1 VPAIL
6 RKIDRAM
13 SNIETT
19 TPELDI
25 PEVASANAPSN
36 NQQLFLRYFTAILT
50 DLVVLSLFAEYWSLV
65 TIDSF
70 TIALLAAILLQL
82 LLKLTLL
89 VEHKVANVFKGRPGA
104 TAKVLRIFCA
114 WLILFSSKFVIL
126 FAIDFVFGDAV
137 TFAGPLHG
145 VVVFVAVVIAIL
157 ASEELLVRFYRSL
170 A

>member
-1 VPAIL
+1 MST
-6 RKIDRAM
+6 ID
-13 SNIETT
+13 TT

-89 VEHKVANVFKGRPGA
+89 VEHKVAGVFKGKPGA
-104 TAKVLRIFCA
+104 TAKILRIFCA

>member
-1 VPAIL
+1 
-6 RKIDRAM
+6 M
-13 SNIETT
+13 STIEDS
-19 TPELDI
+19 TPELDF

-36 NQQLFLRYFTAILT
+36 NQQLFLRYFTAILI

-70 TIALLAAILLQL
+70 TVAFLAAVLLQL

-89 VEHKVANVFKGRPGA
+89 VEHRVAGLFKGKPGA
-104 TAKVLRIFCA
+104 MAKFLRVFCA

-126 FAIDFVFGDAV
+126 FAIDFVFGNAV
-137 TFAGPLHG
+137 LFGGPFHG
-145 VVVFVAVVIAIL
+145 VVVFIAVVVTIL
-157 ASEELLVRFYRSL
+157 ASEELVVRFYRSL

>member
-1 VPAIL
+1 MKA
-6 RKIDRAM
+6 RTM
-13 SNIETT
+13 SSTDIS

-36 NQQLFLRYFTAILT
+36 NQQLFLRYFTAILI

-70 TIALLAAILLQL
+70 TMALLAAILLQL
-82 LLKLTLL
+82 LLKLTLHI
-89 VEHKVANVFKGRPGA
+89 EHKVASVFKGKPGA
-104 TAKVLRIFCA
+104 TAKILRIFCA

-145 VVVFVAVVIAIL
+145 VAVFIAVIAAIL